1 VHVRRPAIVFRFWT
15 YSFVLAV
22 RILKGLVHAMIANL
36 CKAKNRLW
44 LYEHI
49 DTEDEPEALQRYEDI
64 PSYHI
69 PRR

>member
-1 VHVRRPAIVFRFWT
+1 
-15 YSFVLAV
+15 VLAV

-49 DTEDEPEALQRYEDI
+49 DTEDEPEALQRYEEI